1 MPFGPYFDK
10 FGHFD
15 PIFLMLS
22 LPNRE
27 IVEKRTFYNHADRK
41 RLPPPLPLQS
51 AFGEIFSMCFLS

>member
-27 IVEKRTFYNHADRK
+27 IVEKRTFYDHADRK
-41 RLPPPLPLQS
+41 RLPPTPLTVS
-51 AFGEIFSMCFLS
+51 FW